1 MYDKN
6 NDSKINRLKF
16 ENILWLIFAIIS
28 IMNIYG
34 DNDEIEYLETNDKS
48 YEKKS
53 NEIFKFTLMV
63 TLFIYIYFFLRN
75 LKAYENAT
83 VEEKNLYLIKLL
95 GSSLLIAGVLCL
107 IYFQENETS
116 FVGSPAL

>member
-16 ENILWLIFAIIS
+16 ENILWLIFAIIC

-75 LKAYENAT
+75 LKAYEQAT

-95 GSSLLIAGVLCL
+95 GSSFLIAGVLCL